1 MSTESTTGTRAGET
15 QSLSL
20 LERYREVP
28 IYLLDYPQPTLMD
41 RPTHLKE
48 IERIAALPDPRFALV
63 VNCRNLSSAESYTTQ
78 ELVDLYQSEVI
89 RDLHRR
95 LLAVARYNP
104 GSLTSLI
111 RSMIAHVYARQGI
124 SAGYSSDQ
132 ETALRAVR
140 WLIDRRLAS
149 PPA

>member
-1 MSTESTTGTRAGET
+1 MSTESTSGTRAGET